1 MAHNHAK
8 EMDVASK
15 IKQEATDEVE
25 NLKHQ
30 LKIKENE
37 LKEEMDDRD
46 KAEDRVLK
54 LTESLASKEKD
65 LDGLRHE
72 IEELKRAS
80 SDVPRLLQ
88 AFNNADRD
96 KKKLEAKVVELQ
108 VAAARSSAQDAGTG
122 SLVV

>member
-1 MAHNHAK
+1 
-8 EMDVASK
+8 
-15 IKQEATDEVE
+15 
-25 NLKHQ
+25 
-30 LKIKENE
+30 
-37 LKEEMDDRD
+37 MDDRD
-46 KAEDRVLK
+46 KAEDRVLR
-54 LTESLASKEKD
+54 LTESLAAKEKD

-108 VAAARSSAQDAGTG
+108 VAAARSSVQDAGTG
-122 SLVV
+122 ILIDNYSPFDVELIIYE

>member
-65 LDGLRHE
+65 LDGLRNE

-88 AFNNADRD
+88 AFNNADRS
-96 KKKLEAKVVELQ
+96 
-108 VAAARSSAQDAGTG
+108 AAG
-122 SLVV
+122 SGGYGRDGIRITRQHSGSTRTA